1 MGLGKFLLK
10 GVKGV
15 ASAAVNEVSST
26 IGLAS
31 EMEKYSDSRL
41 RRIAQDEYSSTKEKS
56 AAAYV
61 LKKRG
66 Y

>member
-1 MGLGKFLLK
+1 MGLGDLFIK

-15 ASAAVNEVSST
+15 ASAVVDEVSSA

-31 EMEKYSDSRL
+31 EMERYSDARL
-41 RRIAQDEYSSTKEKS
+41 RKIVQDEYSSTKEKS

>member
-1 MGLGKFLLK
+1 MGLGKLLLK
-10 GVKGV
+10 GVKGIV
-15 ASAAVNEVSST
+15 SLAANEVTSA
-26 IGLAS
+26 IGLVS
-31 EMEKYSDSRL
+31 QMENYSDERL
-41 RRIAQDEYSSTKEKS
+41 TRIAQDKCAPEEKRR

>member
-1 MGLGKFLLK
+1 MGLGKLLLK

-15 ASAAVNEVSST
+15 ASAAVNEVTST
-26 IGLAS
+26 IGLAA
-31 EMEKYSDSRL
+31 EMEKYPDATL
-41 RRIAQDEYSSTKEKS
+41 RRIAQDEHSSTKKKS